1 MSHKNNSIDEIVEI
15 ILKSKNVVISG
26 HTSPDG
32 DSIGSTT
39 ALYYALKSVECDSTL
54 FIEESSERYD
64 VIPYKNVSVN
74 KEIKE
79 VDTLV
84 LMDCGTKEL
93 LPKNIKKLLD
103 KAKNV
108 INIDHHISNDYYG
121 DYNYIVGGFSST
133 SEIAYDI
140 IKSFTNLNKNMAISL
155 YAGIIYDTGGFKH
168 SCTTPKT
175 HKIVSEIMEF
185 DINANEI
192 YFNILSKMNFKEI
205 EALQLVLSKMKF
217 ANNGKIN
224 YSYITF
230 EEFKKF
236 NLHKDNLGGI
246 VDFLSSVGGVD
257 VSFFTYSKDGKEY
270 KFSLR
275 SKHTNVNFVAE
286 SFGGGGHLNAAGCRI
301 QGNIDEIL
309 PKVVDRVIEEMKN
322 VR

>member
-1 MSHKNNSIDEIVEI
+1 MSQKNNSIDEIVKV
-15 ILKSKNVVISG
+15 ILNSKNIVMSG

-39 ALYYALKSVECDSTL
+39 ALYYALKSVGCDSTL
-54 FIEESSERYD
+54 FIEECSSRYD
-64 VIPYKNVSVN
+64 VIPHKEVSTN
-74 KEIKE
+74 KAVEE

-103 KAKNV
+103 KAKIV

-121 DYNYIVGGFSST
+121 DYNYVVGGISST
-133 SEIAYDI
+133 SEIAYDFVTN
-140 IKSFTNLNKNMAISL
+140 FTSLNKNIAKSL

-168 SCTTPKT
+168 SCTTSNT

-192 YFNILSKMNFKEI
+192 YFNILSKMKIREV
-205 EALQLVLSKMKF
+205 EALQLVINKMKII
-217 ANNGKIN
+217 NDGKVN

-236 NLHKDNLGGI
+236 NLHKDDLGGV
-246 VDFLSSVGGVD
+246 VDFLSSVEGVD

-275 SKHTNVNFVAE
+275 SKKTNVNLVAE
-286 SFGGGGHLNAAGCRI
+286 NFGGGGHYNAAGCRI
-301 QGNIDEIL
+301 QGDVEEMLPRVIDKI
-309 PKVVDRVIEEMKN
+309 IEEMKN
-322 VR
+322 V